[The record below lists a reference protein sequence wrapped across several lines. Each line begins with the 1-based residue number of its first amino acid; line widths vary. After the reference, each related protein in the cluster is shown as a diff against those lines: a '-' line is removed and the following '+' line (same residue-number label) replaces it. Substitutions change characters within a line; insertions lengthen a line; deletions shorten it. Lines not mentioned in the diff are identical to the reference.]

1 MDDSVRIFMH
11 TVGIIGSN
19 GMVGQKMQAEL
30 TKIKRP
36 FDLKL
41 FGRHDEIPALDIAI
55 LCTDNPV
62 SRKLA
67 PELKNRVKFIVD
79 MSSEFRM
86 TAGVPLVIP
95 EINPHAITKQTPLIA
110 SPNCTTTGLVMS
122 LAPLKPF
129 YHFKEIFFCSYQAI
143 SGGGKKLL
151 DDFNTPGS
159 YYEKNCVPLI
169 GSLLDNGHT
178 SEELKGLYESR
189 KILEIPDLKVYCH
202 TVRVGVE
209 NCHSLGITVKL
220 DKKADLEQIK
230 NLWNQFP
237 NLTYR
242 EKVITPKEA
251 SGKETT
257 FICRLRQDV
266 EEENVIHYFVTFD
279 NLLKG
284 AAMNGRQIVDLL
296 LERFI

>member
-1 MDDSVRIFMH
+1 MK
-11 TVGIIGSN
+11 TVGIIGIN
-19 GMVGQKMQAEL
+19 GMVGQNMLAEL
-30 TKIKRP
+30 KKIKMP
-36 FDLKL
+36 FEIKT
-41 FGRHDEIPALDIAI
+41 FGRNDEITPLDIAV

-62 SRKLA
+62 SRQLA
-67 PELKNRVKFIVD
+67 PQIKDRVKFTVD

-86 TAGVPLVIP
+86 TDGVPLVIP
-95 EINPHAITKQTPLIA
+95 EINPHAVTASTPLIA

-129 YHFKEIFFCSYQAI
+129 YHVTEAFFCSYQAI

-151 DDFNTPGS
+151 DDFHTAGS

-169 GSLLDNGHT
+169 GSVLENGHT
-178 SEELKGLYESR
+178 SEELKGLYETR
-189 KILEIPDLKVYCH
+189 KIMEMPDIKVYCH

-209 NCHSLGITVKL
+209 NSHSLGVTL
-220 DKKADLEQIK
+220 KAEEDFDLEQVK
-230 NLWNQFP
+230 KLWNAFP
-237 NLTYR
+237 HLAYS
-242 EKVITPKEA
+242 EKVVTPKEA

-266 EEENVIHYFVTFD
+266 EDPKIIHYFVTFD

-284 AAMNGRQIVDLL
+284 AAMNGRQIVELL
-296 LERFI
+296 LEKYV

>member
-1 MDDSVRIFMH
+1 MK
-11 TVGIIGSN
+11 TVGIIGIN
-19 GMVGQKMQAEL
+19 GMVGQKMRSEL
-30 TKIKRP
+30 DKIKSP
-36 FDLKL
+36 FEVKT
-41 FGRHDEIPALDIAI
+41 FGRHDNIPALDIAV

-62 SRKLA
+62 SRQLA
-67 PELKNRVKFIVD
+67 ADLKNRVKFMVD

-86 TAGVPLVIP
+86 SEGVPLVIP
-95 EINPHAITKQTPLIA
+95 EINAHAITKDTPLIA

-122 LAPLKPF
+122 LAPLKPLYRF
-129 YHFKEIFFCSYQAI
+129 EEVFFCSYQAI

-151 DDFNTPGS
+151 DDFHTPGS

-169 GSLLDNGHT
+169 GSLLENGHT

-209 NCHSLGITVKL
+209 NSHSLGVTVRLNKS
-220 DKKADLEQIK
+220 ADLQKIK
-230 NLWNQFP
+230 EAWNQFP
-237 NLTYR
+237 HLQYN

-251 SGKETT
+251 SGQETT
-257 FICRLRQDV
+257 FICRLRKDV
-266 EEENVIHYFVTFD
+266 EDENVIHYFITFD

-284 AAMNGRQIVDLL
+284 AAMNGRQIVELL
-296 LERFI
+296 LEHFV

>member
-1 MDDSVRIFMH
+1 MH
-11 TVGIIGSN
+11 TVGIIGIN
-19 GMVGQKMQAEL
+19 GMVGQKMKAEL
-30 TKIKRP
+30 QKIKKP
-36 FDLKL
+36 FEIKT
-41 FGRHDEIPALDIAI
+41 FGRNDQIPPIDIAV
-55 LCTDNPV
+55 LCTDDPI

-67 PELKNRVKFIVD
+67 PEIKGRVKFIVD

-86 TAGVPLVIP
+86 APEVPLVIP
-95 EINPHAITKQTPLIA
+95 EINPHTITTNTPLIA

-129 YHFKEIFFCSYQAI
+129 YHFTEVFFCSYQAI

-151 DDFNTPGS
+151 DDFHTPGS

-169 GSLLDNGHT
+169 GSLLENGHT
-178 SEELKGLYESR
+178 REELKGLYESR

-209 NCHSLGITVKL
+209 NCHSLGVTVKAS
-220 DKKADLEQIK
+220 KNFDLEQVK
-230 NLWNQFP
+230 KLWNNFP
-237 NLTYR
+237 HLHYSPS
-242 EKVITPKEA
+242 VITPKEV
-251 SGKETT
+251 SGQETT

-266 EEENVIHYFVTFD
+266 EDKNVIHYFITFD

-284 AAMNGRQIVDLL
+284 AAMNGRQIVELL
-296 LERFI
+296 LERLA